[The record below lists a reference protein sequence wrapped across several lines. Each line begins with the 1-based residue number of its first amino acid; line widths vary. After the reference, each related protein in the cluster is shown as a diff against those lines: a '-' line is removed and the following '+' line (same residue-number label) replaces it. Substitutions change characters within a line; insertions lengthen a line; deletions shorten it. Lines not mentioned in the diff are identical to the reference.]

1 MQSLQRTRRMP
12 VPPGIHPASILYQSC
27 IMPPNESRNPDRQVH
42 TSTPPQAPTLALF
55 CKVVDNYGDIGICWR
70 LSRQLQH
77 EQGVAVTL
85 WVDDLPSFRR
95 ICPEVAIDQETQQV
109 QGVTVRH
116 WQDQEGVFDAAD
128 IPDIVIEFFG
138 CNIPP
143 AYIEAMSQRTPR
155 PVWLNFEGLT
165 AETWVEGC
173 HTLPSPHPQLPLTK
187 HFFFPG
193 FNARTGGVLY
203 EAGLEQQRREF
214 AGDEAA
220 RHAFLAQFGV
230 TTTEAE
236 AFKVSLFCYPQAPI
250 ADLFAAWRDG
260 DRAVTCLVPEG
271 VTTEAVHAFLGQS
284 PTAGANATQGALT
297 VRVLPFVPQP
307 DYDKLLWACDLNF
320 VRGEDSFVRAQLAGK
335 PFIWHIY
342 PQDENLHHVKLQAF
356 LNIYKAATPAMQAM
370 MLAWNGAFT
379 EQPDMATRWPLFAA
393 ELPQLADLSMEWQ
406 QQLLANGDL
415 TSNLLK
421 FAASVRK

>member
-165 AETWVEGC
+165 AETWVE
-173 HTLPSPHPQLPLTK
+173 
-187 HFFFPG
+187 
-193 FNARTGGVLY
+193 
-203 EAGLEQQRREF
+203 
-214 AGDEAA
+214 
-220 RHAFLAQFGV
+220 
-230 TTTEAE
+230 
-236 AFKVSLFCYPQAPI
+236 
-250 ADLFAAWRDG
+250 
-260 DRAVTCLVPEG
+260 
-271 VTTEAVHAFLGQS
+271 
-284 PTAGANATQGALT
+284 
-297 VRVLPFVPQP
+297 
-307 DYDKLLWACDLNF
+307 
-320 VRGEDSFVRAQLAGK
+320 
-335 PFIWHIY
+335 
-342 PQDENLHHVKLQAF
+342 
-356 LNIYKAATPAMQAM
+356 AATPC
-370 MLAWNGAFT
+370 L
-379 EQPDMATRWPLFAA
+379 RRIR
-393 ELPQLADLSMEWQ
+393 SC
-406 QQLLANGDL
+406 
-415 TSNLLK
+415 
-421 FAASVRK
+421 R